1 MSYLSIKEDRFR
13 DFLHAELD
21 RLLDQAPDFG
31 YVEFH
36 IAFKNKLP
44 INVDVHIN
52 QALRIWSLE
61 EGISQRSGNAQS
73 KGTGYGIGRK

>member
-1 MSYLSIKEDRFR
+1 MSAAARGKDLSR

-21 RLLDQAPDFG
+21 KLLDQAPDFG
-31 YVEFH
+31 YIEFH
-36 IAFKNKLP
+36 IALKNKLP

-52 QALRIWSLE
+52 QALRIWSSE
-61 EGISQRSGNAQS
+61 EGISQRSDNAQG